1 MWRGRQGRIN
11 WEIWIDIYGLC
22 YVVLRCSVTSDSLQS
37 LALYPPGSFVHRDS
51 PGKNIGVGCHALLQR
66 IFPTQGSNRSL
77 PHCRQILYCL
87 RHQGSPWILE
97 WVVCPFS
104 RGTFWPRNQNR
115 VSCILGGFSTSWATR
130 ECLLSAYC
138 LPVTALRTLQILPHL
153 ILKTA
158 PHARFYY
165 CLF

>member
-1 MWRGRQGRIN
+1 MGAGLSNKDCCQGEIN
-11 WEIWIDIYGLC
+11 KK
-22 YVVLRCSVTSDSLQS
+22 
-37 LALYPPGSFVHRDS
+37 LYINNVCLVCDLMDYSPPGSFVHRDS
-51 PGKNIGVGCHALLQR
+51 PGKNIGAGCHALLQR